1 MTQVWVIDLVIQTN
15 QYNTGLEF
23 LRELMFI
30 YLNNAVRKLR
40 YFVAIISQFMFYMML
55 QLSLKLSPSE
65 QKKMFRWAPLFSF
78 WKTYNRKIQIF
89 DIWKRHKNEKN
100 ICGLDL
106 SSQLQIFAVLAFR
119 SNKLN
124 KIDTKCSK
132 F

>member
-65 QKKMFRWAPLFSF
+65 QKINVSMGSVAL
-78 WKTYNRKIQIF
+78 IL
-89 DIWKRHKNEKN
+89 KN
-100 ICGLDL
+100 IQSKNSNFWYLKKTQKRKKYLRFG
-106 SSQLQIFAVLAFR
+106 SRQPITNFR
-119 SNKLN
+119 GFS
-124 KIDTKCSK
+124 ISIE
-132 F
+132 

>member
-65 QKKMFRWAPLFSF
+65 QKKCFDGLRCSHFEKHTIEKFKFLIFEKDT
-78 WKTYNRKIQIF
+78 KTK
-89 DIWKRHKNEKN
+89 K
-100 ICGLDL
+100 
-106 SSQLQIFAVLAFR
+106 IFAVW
-119 SNKLN
+119 
-124 KIDTKCSK
+124 I
-132 F
+132 